1 MKMEKLRLPLA
12 ALAVLAATA
21 VAAEEIELALLQC
34 APIETASSSAVAP
47 ICPSVASER
56 VVIEDCACPD
66 GFSLVRLTT
75 PAAITVEA
83 VPNSL

>member
-1 MKMEKLRLPLA
+1 MKLRNLRLPLA

-34 APIETASSSAVAP
+34 APIEAVSSVAVPPVCP
-47 ICPSVASER
+47 IIASER
-56 VVIEDCACPD
+56 VEIEECVCPD
-66 GFSLVRLTT
+66 GFALVRLTT